1 MKAFKSIYLN
11 VTFLSHFHHL
21 CFIVYDSCQKK
32 FMLDNL
38 ISHILCV
45 FIFLKFIDQM
55 NIKLEQSNF
64 SSALKKNPN
73 FKFAAGVKLLL

>member
-1 MKAFKSIYLN
+1 
-11 VTFLSHFHHL
+11 
-21 CFIVYDSCQKK
+21 
-32 FMLDNL
+32 MLDNL